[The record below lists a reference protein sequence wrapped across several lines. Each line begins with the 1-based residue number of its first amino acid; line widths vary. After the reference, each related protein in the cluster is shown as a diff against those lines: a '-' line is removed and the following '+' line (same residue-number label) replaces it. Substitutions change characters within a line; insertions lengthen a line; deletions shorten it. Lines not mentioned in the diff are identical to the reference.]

1 MANLGDK
8 EYNYNYYGL
17 PISREWKNN
26 ADTDPF
32 AALVK
37 PNIWGYQPDGI
48 YYDDGV
54 YSNADKNGKPLDDT
68 IAVWRL
74 PNVASF
80 ACNAFF
86 SLDVSSTLGAHYD
99 VNVEDTNVP
108 LLCAAIDTTSTNWG
122 YFDRKCV
129 ERYAYDTVNTCNGPK
144 SALAYDI
151 KPNALCLHGFVI
163 TYDRATPGTAPAGRT
178 LTALAAYI
186 DNAPATREVTIIR
199 PTMYRG
205 TGATR
210 ISTPETIPEFNAP
223 YFDGILLADTS
234 SNIPIPAGQT
244 YLKSLIADTA
254 GGHNYRNDA
263 IYRPFASAY
272 FYNLYSGTNTNTYTY
287 QLDIGFSRPFT
298 KNQIINGAA
307 TISGANKITGQLYRC
322 NYEPK
327 YFDDVAYIWEN
338 VIFDT
343 VSGVEIQNGFDVSSY
358 ADNRNIRFYT
368 RIRIIDY
375 KGNTKGKAL
384 ELAVKHELA
393 YIGFYFADTQARA
406 ESAVLGAAGDGVG
419 VYLPE
424 IIKGVTTGRYFTG
437 DEIKDVPYA
446 DSNSVGDDVYHYD
459 PDSNPGEDDIG
470 DFHTHI
476 NSGAISAG
484 TIYYAVSDTEFK
496 DLIRYLNTTYNPDET
511 QLAEDFKG
519 VNPFDYITSAK
530 YYPFPLPYAVAQAI
544 NVGPLATGV
553 TGYIMPYTY
562 GNSAYSYFEFG
573 SYTFTPTFYNFLDY
587 SATQIQLYLPWCG
600 VVNLDPAV
608 WIAPPGRT
616 PITLRIRYSF
626 DYVTGSVTAFIF
638 RDGGQGEFLIDS
650 ADGTAGIDVPLSLFA
665 TGSYQQQIAQAQ
677 IAYKQAATSRF
688 TSWMGVLGGLG
699 AAAISGVM
707 GNPLGVVGGLGA
719 TGTSLLKLHQSE
731 LSADAVSYT
740 LDHTQPQLGAVSAA
754 SPFNA
759 AIPDQR
765 PFIIIS
771 RPRMQSTLPTGWQS
785 SYARTVG
792 YACTIPTS
800 LSNPRVR
807 GFTVIQSPRLEGI
820 KKSIGTPPKTY
831 TPTEQELGLI
841 RQHMAAGIIL

>member
-26 ADTDPF
+26 DDTTPF

-37 PNIWGYQPDGI
+37 PNIWGYEPDGI
-48 YYDDGV
+48 YYDDGM
-54 YSNADKNGKPLDDT
+54 YANTDKNGKPLDDS

-74 PNVASF
+74 PRNASF

-86 SLDVSSTLGAHYD
+86 SVDISSTIGVHYD
-99 VNVEDTNVP
+99 VNVENTEVP

-122 YFDRKCV
+122 HFDRKCV

-151 KPNALCLHGFVI
+151 NHTALCLRGAVLYYNR
-163 TYDRATPGTAPAGRT
+163 TTPPGSVPGTD
-178 LTALAAYI
+178 LANIASIIGTRDDI
-186 DNAPATREVTIIR
+186 DICTIR
-199 PTMYRG
+199 PHMYRG
-205 TGATR
+205 TGVTR
-210 ISTPETIPEFNAP
+210 INTAETIPEFNPP
-223 YFDGILLADTS
+223 YFSGVLLADTS
-234 SNIPIPAGQT
+234 SSIPIPDGQT

-254 GGHNYRNDA
+254 GGHNYRNDV
-263 IYRPFASAY
+263 IYRPFVSRY
-272 FYNLYSGTNTNTYTY
+272 GVNVYNGTNDGVFTS
-287 QLDIGFSRPFT
+287 QWEIGFNQAFT
-298 KNQIINGAA
+298 KGQIIAGAA
-307 TISGANKITGQLYRC
+307 TISGANKISGRVYRC
-322 NYEPK
+322 NYDIK
-327 YFDDVAYIWEN
+327 SFDDVIYQWEN
-338 VIFDT
+338 VIFDVT
-343 VSGVEIQNGFDVSSY
+343 HKLEIQNGFDLSLLNNT
-358 ADNRNIRFYT
+358 DNIRFYT
-368 RIRIIDY
+368 RLKIIDA
-375 KGNTKGKAL
+375 KGNTRGKAL

-406 ESAVLGAAGDGVG
+406 ESAVLGASGDGVG

-424 IIKGVTTGRYFTG
+424 IIGGVTTGNYFTG
-437 DEIKDVPYA
+437 DEIKNVPYA
-446 DSNSVGDDVYHYD
+446 DSTSIADEDFHYD
-459 PDSNPGEDDIG
+459 PDSNPGEDDTG
-470 DFHTHI
+470 DFHTRI

-496 DLIRYLNTTYNPDET
+496 DLIRYLNTTYNPDE
-511 QLAEDFKG
+511 QELAEDFKG

-562 GNSAYSYFEFG
+562 GNSAYSYFDFG

-626 DYVTGSVTAFIF
+626 DYVTGSVTAFMF

-699 AAAISGVM
+699 AAAISGVL

-771 RPRMQSTLPTGWQS
+771 RPRMQSTLPTGWEV

-800 LSNPRVR
+800 LSNPQVR
-807 GFTVIQSPRLEGI
+807 GFTVIQSPRLQGI